1 MPSVKDRIEQLRR
14 EIRRHD
20 LLYYVEARPEISD
33 REYDRLMDELKKLE
47 ATHPELLT
55 ADSPTMRVGGE
66 PIAGFHTVRH
76 REPMMSIDNSYSADD
91 LREFDRR
98 VRKAIGKE
106 PVTYVVELKI
116 DGVAMS
122 LTYEKGAL
130 TVGATRGDGVQGDDV
145 THNLRTIRELPLSLP
160 DPLPLFEARGEVY
173 MNREELARLNRE
185 AQAKGKPPYANARNL
200 SAGTLKLLDPRQA
213 AQRRLRFFA
222 YAVGPC
228 EGCEINTHLDAL
240 ETLSKFGLP
249 VNPHIESCNTIDQVI
264 AYCDS
269 WATKRNELPYDTDGM
284 VIKVNDYAQR
294 KRLGATAKAPR
305 WVIAYKFAAEQAVTR
320 LTDIQLQVG
329 KLGTLTPVAHL
340 EPVRLAGTT
349 VSRASLHNADFIAQK
364 DIRIGD
370 TVVVEK
376 AGEIIPYVV
385 RSEPGAR
392 TGSEKSFHYPKVCP
406 FCGSPVERD
415 KNGVFYRCTGGRR
428 CVAQVKEVLRA
439 YARRSAMD
447 IEGLG
452 EKIVEQLVDA
462 GLVATIPDLYRLT
475 QEQLLELERMGEK
488 SAQNLLAGIADSK
501 SRGLSHLLA
510 GMAIPHV
517 GDSVAHLLATH
528 FGNARALM
536 DASVEQLSSI
546 NGIGPVMAES
556 IHDYFHSEAGK
567 KTIEE
572 LRELG
577 LKLTQD
583 APPKKAKAAGAD
595 LAGKTV
601 VVTGTLSR
609 YGREEIEE
617 LIRQLGGKAAGS
629 VSKATSYV
637 VAGDK
642 AGSKLDK
649 ARALGIPVLSED
661 DFDRM
666 LGRGGAPAKAVT
678 HDGTETHAEE
688 KKTRKAK
695 QKGTGSQ
702 PSLFE
707 D

>member
-1 MPSVKDRIEQLRR
+1 MASVKDRIEHLRR

-20 LLYYVEARPEISD
+20 RLYYVEARPEISD
-33 REYDRLMDELKKLE
+33 REYDRLMEDLKKLE
-47 ATHPELLT
+47 AAHPEY
-55 ADSPTMRVGGE
+55 ASPDSPTMRVGGE
-66 PIAGFHTVRH
+66 PIAGFRTVRH
-76 REPMMSIDNSYSADD
+76 REPMMSIDNSYNAAD

-98 VRKAIGKE
+98 VRKTVGSE
-106 PVTYVVELKI
+106 PVKYVVELKI

-122 LTYEKGAL
+122 VTYENGTFTAG
-130 TVGATRGDGVQGDDV
+130 VTRGDGVQGDDV

-160 DPLPLFEARGEVY
+160 EPLPLFEARGEVY

-185 AQAKGKPPYANARNL
+185 ATAKGKPPYANARNL

-213 AQRRLRFFA
+213 AQRRLRLFT
-222 YAVGPC
+222 YAVAAC
-228 EGCEINTHLDAL
+228 EGCDINTHLESL
-240 ETLSKFGLP
+240 ETLRRFGLP
-249 VNPHIESCNTIDQVI
+249 VNPHIASFDTIDEVI

-269 WATKRNELPYDTDGM
+269 WATKRNDLPYDTDGM
-284 VIKVNDYAQR
+284 VIKVNDYGQR

-392 TGSEKSFHYPKVCP
+392 TGSEKPFHYPKVCP
-406 FCGSPVERD
+406 FCGNPVERD
-415 KNGVFYRCTGGRR
+415 KNGVFYRCTGGRG

-475 QEQLLELERMGEK
+475 REQLLELERMGEK
-488 SAQNLLAGIADSK
+488 SALNLLEGIAASK
-501 SRGLSHLLA
+501 TRGLSHLLA
-510 GMAIPHV
+510 GLAIPHV
-517 GDSVAHLLATH
+517 GDSVAHLLAAH
-528 FGNARALM
+528 FRTAQALM
-536 DASVEQLSSI
+536 DASVEQLAAI

-556 IHDYFHSEAGK
+556 IHDYFHSEAGR

-572 LRELG
+572 LGELG

-583 APPKKAKAAGAD
+583 APPKKSQASGGD
-595 LAGKTV
+595 LTGKTV

-629 VSKATSYV
+629 VSKGTSFI
-637 VAGDK
+637 VAGEK

-649 ARALGIPVLSED
+649 ARTLGIPVLTED

-666 LGRGGAPAKAVT
+666 IGRDESAAKRIVPAAS
-678 HDGTETHAEE
+678 DE
-688 KKTRKAK
+688 KKAK
-695 QKGTGSQ
+695 KKGTGSHR
-702 PSLFE
+702 SLFDE
-707 D
+707 

>member
-1 MPSVKDRIEQLRR
+1 MPSVKDKVEQLRR

-33 REYDRLMDELKKLE
+33 RDYDRLMDELKKLE
-47 ATHPELLT
+47 AAHPDLVT
-55 ADSPTMRVGGE
+55 PDSPTMRVGGE
-66 PIAGFHTVRH
+66 PIAGFRTVRH

-122 LTYEKGAL
+122 LSYEQGTL

-160 DPLPLFEARGEVY
+160 EQLTLFEARGEVY
-173 MNREELARLNRE
+173 MNRAELARLNRD

-228 EGCEINTHLDAL
+228 EGCDINTHLEAL
-240 ETLSKFGLP
+240 DTLRRFGLP
-249 VNPHIESCNTIDQVI
+249 VNPHIEAFDSIDQVI

-284 VIKVNDYAQR
+284 VIKVNDYGQR

-305 WVIAYKFAAEQAVTR
+305 WVIAFKFAAEQAVTR

-392 TGSEKSFHYPKVCP
+392 TGSEKPFHYPKVCP

-452 EKIVEQLVDA
+452 EKIVDQLVDA
-462 GLVATIPDLYRLT
+462 GLVGTIPDLYRLT

-488 SAQNLLAGIADSK
+488 SAQNLLAGIAASTT
-501 SRGLSHLLA
+501 RGLSHLLA
-510 GMAIPHV
+510 GLAIPHV

-528 FGNARALM
+528 FGSARALM
-536 DASVEQLSSI
+536 GASVEQLSSI

-556 IHDYFHSEAGK
+556 IHSYFHSEAGK

-572 LRELG
+572 LGELG

-583 APPKKAKAAGAD
+583 APPKTAQAAGTD

-637 VAGDK
+637 VAGEK
-642 AGSKLDK
+642 AGGKLDK

-666 LGRGGAPAKAVT
+666 LGRGGAPAKTVT
-678 HDGTETHAEE
+678 HDGTETHEEE